1 MTATPAVIGLSAGH
15 RLLAT
20 SFGSPDLAS
29 PDAHSSLQ
37 FAAAGGL
44 VYQRA
49 LAEGRCK
56 TLPSEL
62 FETDLSTQYAAG
74 YRPSP

>member
-1 MTATPAVIGLSAGH
+1 VKQAPRGEKTKGIIYYKNNAGV
-15 RLLAT
+15 A
-20 SFGSPDLAS
+20 
-29 PDAHSSLQ
+29 LQ

-49 LAEGRCK
+49 LAEGKCR

-62 FETDLSTQYAAG
+62 FETDLSAQYAAG